1 MIKHKKRTGKT
12 KCFLINYPRYVIYR
26 NKLIPVKAIRTYTR
40 NKFRC
45 VWDISHLW
53 MDDID
58 NTLKEL
64 FENIRKE
71 SKCQTED

>member
-40 NKFRC
+40 SKFRC

-53 MDDID
+53 IDDVD

-64 FENIRKE
+64 FENMRKE

>member
-1 MIKHKKRTGKT
+1 MRKYKKRTGKT

-64 FENIRKE
+64 FENMRKE